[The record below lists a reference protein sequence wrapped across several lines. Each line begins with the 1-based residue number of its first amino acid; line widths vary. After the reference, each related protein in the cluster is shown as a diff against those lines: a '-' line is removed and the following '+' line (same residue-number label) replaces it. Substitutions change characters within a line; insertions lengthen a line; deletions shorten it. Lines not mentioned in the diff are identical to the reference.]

1 MLRYFVNKS
10 KFSIPNFKIER
21 THSSFFQSEA
31 VERRIIRI
39 GIKSLDSVGLLNL
52 ESTLVKVYEIFKI

>member
-31 VERRIIRI
+31 VERIIRI